1 MVAVVVAAEH
11 QVDAFADEFGDEQLA
26 DLLLA
31 VPAVLL
37 ARDHVHQYDA
47 HGGRPEFVAVD
58 DLFQPFGLLSA
69 VCVPVAHAVIAEIVV
84 GFVLTAVEHDEEG
97 RAAAERVVGLAGRRG
112 EIVEP
117 MLRISAAV
125 LVVAAR
131 HGERNAR
138 GREDVRCR
146 REAGIPERLL
156 GLGLA
161 GQVAV
166 QADEIRTGLGGVPD
180 QQLENGVAGVDVVDH
195 PEIDFFLRRVEGPD
209 GVGLAPEH
217 FAAVPVVEDDALV
230 ALVQDDSPLH
240 DAVAVGRAGPE
251 SFDPHLVHAS
261 DAAKSEVRVVIPGP
275 LGRVEVRSVHR
286 GEFDPADG
294 VVHRVPDD
302 REAVF
307 GDIQYIGS
315 VGDAHR
321 RRHGGL
327 GEGGGRQQ
335 KRAQQQGKSFH
346 GESCIGSSF
355 KGMFLFSFIQFFVL
369 LIRKEIK
376 YTMKRKFFRC
386 F

>member
-1 MVAVVVAAEH
+1 MH
-11 QVDAFADEFGDEQLA
+11 Q
-26 DLLLA
+26 
-31 VPAVLL
+31 
-37 ARDHVHQYDA
+37 HDA

-58 DLFQPFGLLSA
+58 DAFQPFRLLPA
-69 VCVPVAHAVIAEIVV
+69 VFVPVAHAVIAGIVV
-84 GFVLTAVEHDEEG
+84 GLVFTAVEHDEEG
-97 RAAAERVVGLAGRRG
+97 RAAAERVVGFAGRCG

-117 MLRISAAV
+117 VLCIGAAV

-131 HGERNAR
+131 HGEGDAR
-138 GREDVRCR
+138 GREYLRCR
-146 REAGIPERLL
+146 PEAGVPERLL

-166 QADEIRTGLGGVPD
+166 QADEVRLGFGGLLD

-195 PEIDFFLRRVEGPD
+195 PEIDLFLCRVEGSD
-209 GVGLAPEH
+209 GVGLAPVH
-217 FAAVPVVEDDALV
+217 FAAVPVVEDDAPV

-240 DAVAVGRAGPE
+240 DAVAVGRAGLE
-251 SFDPHLVHAS
+251 SFDPHPVHAS
-261 DAAKSEVRVVIPGP
+261 DATKSEMRVVIPGP
-275 LGRVEVRSVHR
+275 FGRVEVRSVHR

-294 VVHRVPDD
+294 VGLRVPDD

-315 VGDAHR
+315 VCDAYR

-335 KRAQQQGKSFH
+335 ERAQQQGKSFH
-346 GESCIGSSF
+346 GESCIGSKS

-376 YTMKRKFFRC
+376 CIVKGKFFCR
-386 F
+386 FWLPKGK